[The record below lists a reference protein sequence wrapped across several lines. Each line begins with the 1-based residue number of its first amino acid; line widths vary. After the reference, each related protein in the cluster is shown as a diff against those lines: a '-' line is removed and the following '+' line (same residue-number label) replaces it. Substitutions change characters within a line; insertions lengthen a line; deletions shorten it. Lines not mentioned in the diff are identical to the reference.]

1 MMSVKNISEENLL
14 DVFRICSFNRL
25 EDRTQLK
32 GIKMKRRW
40 LRYMMKK
47 YGPCTKIAYVDTT
60 PVAQI
65 LFYPEEAVPY
75 IPHRR
80 DGVII
85 MHCAYNPFVKFQRR
99 GIATALM
106 GSLVNDS
113 RMGLEILDGRLCEYI
128 VTKPYAF
135 SEGIALD
142 RLYSSLGFVD
152 GFGEMYSEIFG
163 TYEPQELARYT
174 PLYED
179 RDRAVLLYEPL
190 CEWNYVHM
198 EQIKEVL
205 QVIVPDLQV
214 DIYNSWEHP
223 DQSIR
228 RGNQWLVVNSNPIKH
243 YITDLKAFKKDV
255 EEALTA

>member
-1 MMSVKNISEENLL
+1 MSVKNINEENLL

-25 EDRTQLK
+25 EDHTQLK
-32 GIKMKRRW
+32 GIQMKRSW

-75 IPHRR
+75 IPLRR

-99 GIATALM
+99 GIATALV

-128 VTKPYAF
+128 VT
-135 SEGIALD
+135 
-142 RLYSSLGFVD
+142 
-152 GFGEMYSEIFG
+152 
-163 TYEPQELARYT
+163 
-174 PLYED
+174 
-179 RDRAVLLYEPL
+179 
-190 CEWNYVHM
+190 
-198 EQIKEVL
+198 
-205 QVIVPDLQV
+205 
-214 DIYNSWEHP
+214 
-223 DQSIR
+223 
-228 RGNQWLVVNSNPIKH
+228 
-243 YITDLKAFKKDV
+243 
-255 EEALTA
+255 